1 MGAADLSGDA
11 FERVLDEARRA
22 FESPLEPEG
31 ARRVTTSL
39 PPGFDV
45 GPARGGGGEA
55 RWGLAMDWAAELAGP
70 VAPRLD
76 AARPP
81 EPEPTT
87 ADVAAAV
94 ARELGFKA
102 DMTRKALTER
112 WRAFVWRNHPD
123 RQPPQARER
132 ANLRVAVANGL
143 YDKAVR
149 SLRRG

>member
-1 MGAADLSGDA
+1 MAETDPSGDA
-11 FERVLDEARRA
+11 FERALDEARHAMPRA
-22 FESPLEPEG
+22 EPEG
-31 ARRVTTSL
+31 SRRVTTSL
-39 PPGFDV
+39 PSGFDL

-55 RWGLAMDWAAELAGP
+55 RWGFAMDWAAEPPGP

-81 EPEPTT
+81 QPEPTN
-87 ADVAAAV
+87 ADLAQAV

-102 DMTRKALTER
+102 GMTRKALTER

-132 ANLRVAVANGL
+132 ANRRVAVANAL
-143 YDKAVR
+143 YDRAVR
-149 SLRRG
+149 APQRG

>member
-1 MGAADLSGDA
+1 MAAADRSGDA
-11 FERVLDEARRA
+11 FERALDEARHA
-22 FESPLEPEG
+22 FEPYTDAEAS
-31 ARRVTTSL
+31 RRVTTSL

-87 ADVAAAV
+87 ADDAAAV

-132 ANLRVAVANGL
+132 ANRRVAVANAL
-143 YDKAVR
+143 YDRAVR
-149 SLRRG
+149 APQRG